1 MKIVQVNDNL
11 KINIEMIYS
20 LEKYNN
26 KFNIDEWEL
35 TYKSY
40 LEEFTND
47 PPLLEIDNGELYKPD
62 TDKII
67 DKDKYKA
74 YAKSLNEYILNII
87 GEKPDY
93 VEEYYVILCSGLKVN
108 IDKTIYNKLDE
119 YLESYICKL

>member
-20 LEKYNN
+20 LERYNN

-74 YAKSLNEYILNII
+74 YAKSLNEYILSII
-87 GEKPDY
+87 GKKPDY

-119 YLESYICKL
+119 YLESYVCKL